1 MKSHVRVW
9 AVASTLLVVS
19 LPVQAGAQMVKQ
31 VPATRDQTPA
41 TDTGQDLQVKKR
53 YSKGVK
59 DSGRPDASARGANAG
74 RPAAAVQWEP
84 FVGMD
89 AQLFPSFIV
98 STATIRLPQ
107 EEDAEDDPRQLGEAM
122 GFVGASLDNV
132 PADALIRVEIKANA
146 VMETSV
152 FEGRATAGAGAYEVY
167 PKINYKYDTLLDWRQ
182 PMPLNVTMEVAV
194 DGRPYGVRSTT
205 VAVRSIN
212 DCPLAVLADE
222 ESDEEDLDL
231 SWMFAAYV
239 NENHPFVAT
248 LTREAIESGIV
259 DGFDAYQS
267 EDAGAVLTQVYAIWH
282 VLQRRGIRYGDIS
295 QSSAESE
302 VVASQH
308 VRLFEESLDA
318 KQANCVD
325 GTALLAA
332 VLRKIGIAPYLVT
345 LPGHMFL
352 AFDLDEE
359 GEHTVGLETTM
370 LGASVADVKRSRTVP
385 QALVDRFR
393 TQASF
398 RSFAAAI
405 DVGTK
410 ALTDAAD
417 KFESDDADYQLIS
430 VSEARRIGILPLAYR
445 KAGR

>member
-1 MKSHVRVW
+1 MTRSVCP
-9 AVASTLLVVS
+9 LLVATALLFPS
-19 LPVQAGAQMVKQ
+19 AAPAAAQMVGR
-31 VPATRDQTPA
+31 VEPASASRRSEAPS
-41 TDTGQDLQVKKR
+41 QDLQVKKR
-53 YSKGVK
+53 YSRGMK
-59 DSGRPDASARGANAG
+59 DGGRAEAPVRSVPAR
-74 RPAAAVQWEP
+74 AAAVRWEP
-84 FVGMD
+84 VVGMD

-107 EEDAEDDPRQLGEAM
+107 EADAEEDPRQLGEAL

-132 PADALIRVEIKANA
+132 PSGSRIRVEVKPNA
-146 VMETSV
+146 VMEASAI
-152 FEGRATAGAGAYEVY
+152 EASADAGAGDYHVY
-167 PKINYKYDTLLDWRQ
+167 PKINYRYDVLLDWRQ
-182 PMPLNVTMEVAV
+182 PMPLNITMETFV
-194 DGRPYGVRSTT
+194 DGRSFGTRSTT

-212 DCPLAVLADE
+212 DCPLAILAGD

-259 DGFDAYQS
+259 NSFDAYQS
-267 EDAGAVLTQVYAIWH
+267 EEPSAVLAQVYAIWH

-302 VVASQH
+302 IVASQH

-345 LPGHMFL
+345 VPGHMFL
-352 AFDLDEE
+352 AFDLDED

-370 LGASVADVKRSRTVP
+370 MGSAVNEVPRSRTIP
-385 QALVDRFR
+385 QALADRFKG
-393 TQASF
+393 QASF
-398 RSFAAAI
+398 RSFAAALEA
-405 DVGTK
+405 GTK
-410 ALTDAAD
+410 QLTDAAD

-445 KAGR
+445 RTGR